1 MLSQFVQTSKCVA
14 NAYDIICALPNDFD
28 TEVGEGGGLLSGGQ
42 RQRITIARAFLKNP
56 KILILDEATSS
67 LDSESERLIQ
77 DALDRLIAGR
87 TTLTIAHRL
96 STIVNADCILVLSEG
111 RIVEARTPTKLLQL
125 GGIYRRLYEQQFES
139 AWSSLEVLQ

>member
-1 MLSQFVQTSKCVA
+1 
-14 NAYDIICALPNDFD
+14 
-28 TEVGEGGGLLSGGQ
+28 
-42 RQRITIARAFLKNP
+42 
-56 KILILDEATSS
+56 
-67 LDSESERLIQ
+67 LIQ

-111 RIVEARTPTKLLQL
+111 RIVEARTHTKLLQL